1 MNSDKL
7 LLSSKKSCKCFW
19 ISTYSGSTGKPKGVL
34 HTIGGYMMYISTT
47 FKYDFDYQP
56 DDVYWCTADVG
67 WITGHSYVS
76 YGPLVN
82 GATGLIVSC
91 EILIFVTLV

>member
-1 MNSDKL
+1 
-7 LLSSKKSCKCFW
+7 
-19 ISTYSGSTGKPKGVL
+19 
-34 HTIGGYMMYISTT
+34 MMYISTT

-56 DDVYWCTADVG
+56 DDIYWCTADVG

-82 GATGLIVSC
+82 GATGLIVSRLS
-91 EILIFVTLV
+91 LICFLQHFVNFST

>member
-1 MNSDKL
+1 ML
-7 LLSSKKSCKCFW
+7 
-19 ISTYSGSTGKPKGVL
+19 
-34 HTIGGYMMYISTT
+34 YISAT

-82 GATGLIVSC
+82 GATGLIVSD
-91 EILIFVTLV
+91 LIFTVLHISYITRDMTKPAK

>member
-1 MNSDKL
+1 ML
-7 LLSSKKSCKCFW
+7 
-19 ISTYSGSTGKPKGVL
+19 
-34 HTIGGYMMYISTT
+34 YISTT

-76 YGPLVN
+76 YGPLIN

-91 EILIFVTLV
+91 LTLFCFIHVSHVQSIRPGSLVGSMYSSEINPCF